1 MRILI
6 LVILLSGCGVVRE
19 MRHLDPESLAIADKA
34 QTRNDMLSSKDIYKT
49 CLAAGGE
56 CINEKLAYDAD
67 LAAFSATSDG
77 IRVVGDGIRVKID

>member
-6 LVILLSGCGVVRE
+6 LVILLSGCGMTQFQAKV
-19 MRHLDPESLAIADKA
+19 

-56 CINEKLAYDAD
+56 CINEKRAYDAD
-67 LAAFSATSDG
+67 LEAFSATSDAMREEG
-77 IRVVGDGIRVKID
+77 IRIRSD